1 MTVRSAVD
9 TPCLRGDM
17 SPMTESPGPASDSI
31 KSRSTA
37 ARGPRGHRSTL
48 SPSEHALE
56 DVDLPFGVSDA
67 GGDSAV
73 ECVLDSR
80 S

>member
-1 MTVRSAVD
+1 
-9 TPCLRGDM
+9 
-17 SPMTESPGPASDSI
+17 MTESPGPASDSLE
-31 KSRSTA
+31 SRSTA

-48 SPSEHALE
+48 SPSEHAPQ

-67 GGDSAV
+67 GGDGAV
-73 ECVLDSR
+73 ECVLDPR